1 MRRLSCSVSGIFFI
15 FLCAPSFLRLRF
27 VTESANVTTL
37 KIGLYANAFLSNG
50 SSDDNG
56 AQSLA
61 GFLMAIREINS
72 IPSILPNIRLAVALR
87 SGRGVYGA
95 ITAAQAFTTAN
106 FSIDSQGKRVP
117 DSTFIRNN
125 PVGVDVILG
134 AGNDVE
140 TEQTNQVLNYFKIVQ
155 LHTVATST
163 DLGVGQDYPYKIQT
177 TPIISYEAMVLQ
189 HMLCFYFNIEKIAI
203 IATDDNNGLKSVVEI
218 GDGNY
223 CSLKSISVQ
232 SFALGVSDFTN
243 IISTAKLSGARIFVL
258 FMPSSSAAMFLEQAY
273 DQGLLTEG
281 TQVFG
286 NSLTMEDPISSH
298 FKNPSNAKN
307 IMRGFIGI
315 KYSPNFA
322 VHATPVGR
330 GFAHRFG
337 QQVDTVG
344 TASDGSTTCSNSTDD
359 TNESLYQP
367 QTAHGLSQSACSG
380 LRFSRFR
387 SNGSV
392 SNSANGIY
400 QFTPHAYDAVYALAQ
415 GIQRI
420 LAVHGRDD
428 INGDLLH
435 STFINDIY
443 FYGATGL
450 VKFYGGMSN
459 YLYYAMGDREVG
471 HTYLMYN
478 FNDEVYDASNRTNG
492 LALVASWSLET
503 GGVTL
508 CSEDPELVMGGNCVS
523 GFTYRT
529 VDNSPCTDM
538 PPDIYVELSVHMG
551 RAMTALGSV
560 VVIVVATFFILIFKY
575 RRSRLI
581 KASQPSMIYII
592 HLGCLFG
599 GMRTIV
605 GGMSVDD
612 ASCTAAFW
620 TGHLAFG
627 LTFSALLVKTWRVHR
642 VVNNKSLKRVK
653 ITGNTITGIT
663 CTVISCLCFY
673 LIITTVV
680 GKPHLSYLSSEVSN
694 QITRNA
700 ICSFTYPEFSTALY
714 AIEALSLMY
723 GARLCY
729 ATKNAPD
736 AINEAYFIASG
747 KLQLMSS
754 LCISYWMIRLDA
766 G

>member
-1 MRRLSCSVSGIFFI
+1 MRRLSCSLSGIFFI
-15 FLCAPSFLRLRF
+15 FLCSPSLLRLRCL
-27 VTESANVTTL
+27 TESTNVTTL

-56 AQSLA
+56 AQSIA
-61 GFLMAIREINS
+61 GFLMAIKEINS
-72 IPSILPNIRLAVALR
+72 IPTILPNIRLAVALR

-106 FSIDSQGKRVP
+106 FSIDSHGKRVP

-125 PVGVDVILG
+125 PVGVDIILG
-134 AGNDVE
+134 AGNDIE
-140 TEQTNQVLNYFKIVQ
+140 TEQTNQVLNYYKIVQ

-163 DLGVGQDYPYKIQT
+163 DLGVGQNYPYKVQT
-177 TPIISYEAMVLQ
+177 TPIIAYQGMVLQ
-189 HMLCFYFNIEKIAI
+189 HMLCDYFKIGKIAV
-203 IATDDNNGLKSVVEI
+203 IATDDTNGLKSVIEI

-223 CSLKSISVQ
+223 CPLKSISVQ
-232 SFALGVSDFTN
+232 SFAIGVSDFTS
-243 IISTAKLSGARIFVL
+243 IISTIKSSGARIFVL
-258 FMPSSSAAMFLEQAY
+258 FMPSTSAAMFLEQAY
-273 DQGLLTEG
+273 DLGLLTEG

-286 NSLTMEDPISSH
+286 NSLTMEGSIRSH
-298 FKNPSNAKN
+298 FKNPSNTKN

-330 GFAHRFG
+330 GFAQRFG

-344 TASDGSTTCSNSTDD
+344 TASDGSITCNNSTDD
-359 TNESLYQP
+359 TNENLYHP
-367 QTAHGLSQSACSG
+367 QTGQGLSQSACSG

-387 SNGSV
+387 SNGSN
-392 SNSANGIY
+392 SNIINGMY

-420 LAVHGRDD
+420 LAVHSRDD
-428 INGDLLH
+428 ITGDLLH

-443 FYGATGL
+443 FHGATGL
-450 VKFYGGMSN
+450 VKFFGGMSN
-459 YLYYAMGDREVG
+459 YLYAMGDREVG

-478 FNDEVYDASNRTNG
+478 FNDEVFDANNGTDG
-492 LALVASWSLET
+492 LALVASWSLEK
-503 GGVTL
+503 GGVTS
-508 CSEDPELVMGGNCVS
+508 CAEDADLVRGGNCVS

-538 PPDIYVELSVHMG
+538 PPDIYIELSVHMG

-560 VVIVVATFFILIFKY
+560 VVIVVAIFFILIFRY

-599 GMRTIV
+599 GMRTII
-605 GGMSVDD
+605 GGMSVSD

-653 ITGNTITGIT
+653 ITGNAITGIT
-663 CTVISCLCFY
+663 CTVISCLCCY
-673 LIITTVV
+673 LLVTTVV

-694 QITRNA
+694 QMTRNA

-714 AIEALSLMY
+714 AIEALSLVY

-747 KLQLMSS
+747 KRYMMSCPYS
-754 LCISYWMIRLDA
+754 NY
-766 G
+766 

>member
-1 MRRLSCSVSGIFFI
+1 MRSLSCSISGIYFI
-15 FLCAPSFLRLRF
+15 FLCAPSLLRLKYL
-27 VTESANVTTL
+27 TDSTNVTTL

-50 SSDDNG
+50 SRDDNG
-56 AQSLA
+56 AQSIA
-61 GFLMAIREINS
+61 GFLMAIKEINS
-72 IPSILPNIRLAVALR
+72 IPTILPNIRLAVALR

-95 ITAAQAFTTAN
+95 ITAAQAFTIAN
-106 FSIDSQGKRVP
+106 FSIDSHGKRVP

-134 AGNDVE
+134 AGDNVE

-163 DLGVGQDYPYKIQT
+163 DLGVGQNYPYKVQT
-177 TPIISYEAMVLQ
+177 TPIISYQGMVLQ

-203 IATDDNNGLKSVVEI
+203 IATDDNDGLKSVVEI

-223 CSLKSISVQ
+223 CSLKTISIQ
-232 SFALGVSDFTN
+232 SFALGESDFTSV
-243 IISTAKLSGARIFVL
+243 ISKAKSSGARIFVL
-258 FMPSSSAAMFLEQAY
+258 FMPSTSAAMFLEQAY

-286 NSLTMEDPISSH
+286 NSLTMENSISSY
-298 FKNPSNAKN
+298 FKKPRNARN
-307 IMRGFIGI
+307 IMKGFIGI

-322 VHATPVGR
+322 VHSTPVGR
-330 GFAHRFG
+330 GFAQRFS

-344 TASDGSTTCSNSTDD
+344 TASDGSTTCNNSTDD
-359 TNESLYQP
+359 TNENLYRP
-367 QTAHGLSQSACSG
+367 QTAHGLRPSACSG
-380 LRFSRFR
+380 LRFSAFR
-387 SNGSV
+387 SND
-392 SNSANGIY
+392 SNSDGLNNMY

-428 INGDLLH
+428 ISGDLLH

-443 FYGATGL
+443 FHGATGL
-450 VKFYGGMSN
+450 VKFYEGMSN
-459 YLYYAMGDREVG
+459 FLYYAMGGREVG

-478 FNDEVYDASNRTNG
+478 FNEDVYDASNRTDG
-492 LALVASWSLET
+492 IALVATWSLES
-503 GGVTL
+503 GGVTM
-508 CSEDPELVMGGNCVS
+508 CSEDIDLVRGGNCVS
-523 GFTYRT
+523 GFSYRT
-529 VDNSPCTDM
+529 VDNSPCSDM
-538 PPDIYVELSVHMG
+538 PPDIYVELSVHVR
-551 RAMTALGSV
+551 RAMTAMGS
-560 VVIVVATFFILIFKY
+560 IVVTMVAIFFILIFRY

-605 GGMSVDD
+605 GGMLVND

-627 LTFSALLVKTWRVHR
+627 LTFSSLLVKTWRVHR

-663 CTVISCLCFY
+663 CTVIFCLCCY
-673 LIITTVV
+673 LLITTVV
-680 GKPHLSYLSSEVSN
+680 GKPHLSYLSSEFSN

-714 AIEALSLMY
+714 AVEALSLVY

-729 ATKNAPD
+729 VTKNAPD

-747 KLQLMSS
+747 KLSWSPFSVQ
-754 LCISYWMIRLDA
+754 
-766 G
+766 